1 MHQHI
6 FLQHQYVC
14 LHYALLEEFTMMDTS
29 IRKKKFN
36 EVWRDIQSD
45 KRPINQ
51 QRINEEFKVRSL
63 MSSK

>member
-29 IRKKKFN
+29 IRKEKFN

>member
-14 LHYALLEEFTMMDTS
+14 LHYALLEAFTMMDTS
-29 IRKKKFN
+29 IRKEKFN

-45 KRPINQ
+45 KRPINL